1 MTTLGKYQLGPVLG
15 QGGMGAVY
23 RSFHPQLNRTVAI
36 KVLTPHAAADPEAVQ
51 RFIREAQVVAG
62 LSHPNIIN
70 IFDVDVDAN
79 GRPFLVMELLEQ
91 GSLAARLRQGPLAL
105 ADALPLMAALADAL
119 HYAHNQG
126 LVHRDL
132 KPANVLLRADGSPV
146 LADFG
151 LARATLPDPAARITA
166 TGVLLGTLAY
176 MAPEQLRG
184 QMLDA
189 RTDIYALGVMCYE
202 TLTGTLPFEGDS
214 GEMIVGHLQHQ
225 PRAPRVL
232 NPGIPA
238 EIEQLILRM
247 MEKDPAR
254 RPQSAAEIAHAL
266 RNWSERGAATGP
278 TIAMTAAT
286 QQVVVGPQPINP
298 RAGGWFGATLF
309 AAVTAGLLLLAMALF
324 GMFALVPGT
333 RDDLPAMTGQA
344 ATALSDTRPT
354 AVSGDSG
361 AQVDPDIT
369 PLALERVDGSLFSD
383 AKPAGAGQEQF
394 SVGGVTYRNRDD
406 AIWFF
411 GEVRNDGDQTR
422 ASIELRVFLL
432 DAAGAEL
439 LSHTSYADLDYL
451 APNEVAPFTV
461 LFTDDDGPL
470 PEFASYKIEVRS
482 RAPSIEVKSTVRE
495 IMVSGEPVV
504 GRRAFGSS
512 IYVSGAVRN
521 NAERPAQFVSVIVV
535 LYDNEDNV
543 VGVGSGYA
551 DLPDDDRLARGAV
564 APFELD
570 WSILTGEPARYY
582 LIAEGKNYD

>member
-1 MTTLGKYQLGPVLG
+1 MTTLGKYQLGPMLG

-23 RSFHPQLNRTVAI
+23 RSFHPHLNRTVAI

-105 ADALPLMAALADAL
+105 AEALPLIAALADAL

-151 LARATLPDPAARITA
+151 LARAALPDPAARITA

-184 QMLDA
+184 QMLDG
-189 RTDIYALGVMCYE
+189 RTDIYAMGVMCYE
-202 TLTGTLPFEGDS
+202 TLTGKLPFEGDS
-214 GEMIVGHLQHQ
+214 GQMIVGHLQQQ
-225 PRAPRVL
+225 PLAPRVV

-247 MEKDPAR
+247 MEKDPVR

-266 RNWSERGAATGP
+266 RNWSEGGAATGP
-278 TIAMTAAT
+278 TIAMTPAT
-286 QQVVVGPQPINP
+286 QQVVVGPKPLNA
-298 RAGGWFGATLF
+298 RAGGWFGAAIF
-309 AAVTAGLLLLAMALF
+309 GGVTVGLLLLAMALSSV
-324 GMFALVPGT
+324 FALAPGA
-333 RDDLPAMTGQA
+333 RDDLPAV
-344 ATALSDTRPT
+344 ATVASDTLPT
-354 AVSGDSG
+354 AVSGDGG

-369 PLALERVDGSLFSD
+369 PIALERVEGSLLSD

-394 SVGGVTYRNRDD
+394 SVGGVTYRDRDD

-422 ASIELRVFLL
+422 AGIELRVFLL

-482 RAPSIEVKSTVRE
+482 RAPSSEVQTAVRE
-495 IMVSGEPVV
+495 IAVTGEPVV

-521 NAERPAQFVSVIVV
+521 NAERAAQFVSVIVV

-543 VGVGSGYA
+543 VGVGSSYA
-551 DLPDDDRLARGAV
+551 DLPDDDRLARGAI

-570 WSILTGEPARYY
+570 WSILTGDPARYY
-582 LIAEGKNYD
+582 LIVEGKNYD